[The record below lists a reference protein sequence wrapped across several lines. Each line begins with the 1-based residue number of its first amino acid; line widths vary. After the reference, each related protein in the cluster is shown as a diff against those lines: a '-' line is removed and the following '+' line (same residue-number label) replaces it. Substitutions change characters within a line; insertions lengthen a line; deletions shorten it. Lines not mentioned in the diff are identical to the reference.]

1 MNNHLYNEIDLA
13 LLKSNHDTNEDIR
26 LYGDGDTTDF
36 QPVVKWVDL
45 LGTGSTW
52 LITEVDHD
60 ECLAFGLCDLGMG
73 FPEMGSV
80 SIDEVNGVKFGDSQR
95 IVKED
100 DWKAMQSLTHY
111 ANDARAAGCIV
122 SEPESPSYEVPER
135 MTLKTPLDMERVLVV
150 AKECMFGMANT
161 GFCLKCGEEQEGC
174 EPDAENRE
182 CESCGAFAVM
192 GAEQCLLA
200 L

>member
-1 MNNHLYNEIDLA
+1 MNNHLYNEIDLV

-26 LYGDGDTTDF
+26 LYGNGDTTDF

-52 LITEVDHD
+52 LITEVDPD

-80 SIDEVNGVKFGDSQR
+80 SIDEINGVKFGANQR
-95 IVKED
+95 IVKAD
-100 DWKAMQSLTHY
+100 DWKASQSLTHY
-111 ANDARAAGCIV
+111 ANDARVAGCIV
-122 SEPESPSYEVPER
+122 GEPESPAYDLPPR
-135 MTLKTPLDMERVLVV
+135 MRLKPILDMDRVIEV
-150 AKECMFGMANT
+150 ARATMFGMANT
-161 GFCLKCGEEQEGC
+161 GFCLECGEEQEGC

-182 CESCGAFAVM
+182 CESCGAMAVM
-192 GAEQCLLA
+192 GAEQCLLS